1 MILYLPMVIVFY
13 YVVTLMLDFGTS
25 CSLFCLLANP
35 NIKHKVTSSTN
46 KFCSLNP
53 TPVTVQTSLEA
64 NFSLDA
70 DVGSCNISS
79 IKRQVDACGPVSILP
94 LKIDGLVGC
103 NGGGDAIIISKRT
116 LPCKRD
122 VSVTVQGR
130 SNSILIIE
138 LTGESNRLSVLGS
151 SDGNLSS
158 VLVVVD
164 DNIRLLGL
172 NVVTRVDGNT
182 SSIRI
187 NSLDS
192 GNSLDSESISST
204 GLKIDVN
211 IKFIIGCFNFNGS
224 LGEISSFE
232 LSTSGYSPS
241 VKIGGSLTPDV
252 LGKGCNIGSGASRCF
267 NTVLNVY
274 ISRGGGCRPR
284 ESRVKSS

>member
-1 MILYLPMVIVFY
+1 
-13 YVVTLMLDFGTS
+13 
-25 CSLFCLLANP
+25 
-35 NIKHKVTSSTN
+35 
-46 KFCSLNP
+46 
-53 TPVTVQTSLEA
+53 
-64 NFSLDA
+64 
-70 DVGSCNISS
+70 
-79 IKRQVDACGPVSILP
+79 
-94 LKIDGLVGC
+94 
-103 NGGGDAIIISKRT
+103 
-116 LPCKRD
+116 
-122 VSVTVQGR
+122 
-130 SNSILIIE
+130 
-138 LTGESNRLSVLGS
+138 LSVLGS

-164 DNIRLLGL
+164 DNIRLFGL

-241 VKIGGSLTPDV
+241 VKIGGSLTPDI

-284 ESRVKSS
+284 ESRVKSSKIREISVLYINLKFAIELD